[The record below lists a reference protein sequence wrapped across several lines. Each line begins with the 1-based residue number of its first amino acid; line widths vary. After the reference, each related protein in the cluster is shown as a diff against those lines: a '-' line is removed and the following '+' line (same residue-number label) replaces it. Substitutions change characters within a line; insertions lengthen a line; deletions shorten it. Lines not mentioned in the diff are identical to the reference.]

1 MIMIRLRHIL
11 HPVRSAKSLYH
22 RASTAMYRRLAEHQF
37 RNIRRGQR
45 DRCWCG
51 GELLPFKW
59 HPGYGVC
66 ANCGCYVNRRP
77 PIDLKGLYSS
87 RLYWHIMQK
96 YYGYPPIESRAELYK
111 RDGRL
116 DYWLHLV
123 QRYGPPQGTV
133 IEVGCAPGILL
144 AELQAKG
151 YQCIGVE
158 PDEKTANWVRQNMK
172 INVRA
177 GLFPGIELP
186 NCDLFLAFDVI
197 EHSPYP
203 DKFMREVGRLL
214 NPGGI
219 AIIQTPVE
227 RYGYNPPFGEKFK
240 SAFKEFEH
248 LFLFTNKAM
257 EMLAERSGLEIV
269 TLNER
274 LWLHHEICVFRKPRS

>member
-1 MIMIRLRHIL
+1 MLRLRHIL
-11 HPVRSAKSLYH
+11 HPIRSAKSLYR
-22 RASTAMYRRLAEHQF
+22 RASAHAHRRLAERQF

-45 DRCWCG
+45 DHCWCG
-51 GELLPFKW
+51 GDLLPFKW
-59 HPGYGVC
+59 HPSYGVC
-66 ANCGCYVNRRP
+66 AKCGCYVNRYP
-77 PIDLKGLYSS
+77 PINLQELYSS
-87 RLYWHIMQK
+87 HLYWHIMQK

-116 DYWLHLV
+116 AYWLQLIR
-123 QRYGPPQGTV
+123 RYGALQGRV

-144 AELQAKG
+144 AELQAQG
-151 YQCIGVE
+151 YKCIGVE
-158 PDEKTANWVRQNMK
+158 PDEKTADWVQQNSK
-172 INVRA
+172 VNVRA
-177 GLFPGIELP
+177 GLFPGIDLP

-203 DKFMREVGRLL
+203 DRFMREVARLL

-227 RYGYNPPFGEKFK
+227 RYGYDPPFGEKFK

-257 EMLAERSGLEIV
+257 GMLAERSGLEVVI
-269 TLNER
+269 LNDR
-274 LWLHHEICVFRKPRS
+274 LWLHHEICVFRKLR